1 MGTSPQARV
10 AAPEGDAGR
19 TGMEPGTLPEP
30 MWDGKADPSVG
41 VNTAGAGWPW
51 LGICASLCLCSAG
64 RLFLGWSKQKSGKP
78 AGVSN

>member
-41 VNTAGAGWPW
+41 VNTAGAGWP
-51 LGICASLCLCSAG
+51 
-64 RLFLGWSKQKSGKP
+64 
-78 AGVSN
+78 